1 MSSAVW
7 FSPAP
12 ARHLAYLRISAGGFA
27 LAYLLVRTPHLRSFG
42 SYGAERFEP
51 VGIVGTLLG
60 QPLSAT
66 TVDLILVLTIALG
79 VCFVAGIKFRVLG
92 PAFAFGLLWVT
103 SYRNSFGTVLHT
115 ENLVVLHVAILS
127 ITAAADALSVD
138 ARGSASPADLKYRWP
153 IPALVLTTG
162 LTYLLAGIAKLQ
174 SAGLDWFTGDPL
186 RNHLAYDNLRKHL
199 LGDYSSPIIGF
210 FLQFE
215 WIWAPIAFFAIAI
228 ELAAPLAVLS
238 RRISVG
244 LAAALWAFHVGVVA
258 LMAIVFPYQVLGLAF
273 LPYFLL
279 GLPSRGETQ
288 RPSKLASRFS
298 MKAIAAS
305 RKSAVPSSGNMP
317 VN

>member
-1 MSSAVW
+1 MNSIW

-27 LAYLLVRTPHLRSFG
+27 LGYLLVRAPHLRSFG
-42 SYGAERFEP
+42 SYAPERFEP
-51 VGIVGTLLG
+51 VGVVGTLLG
-60 QPLSAT
+60 QPLGQTS
-66 TVDLILVLTIALG
+66 VDLILAVTIALG
-79 VCFVAGIKFRVLG
+79 VCFVAGIKFRLLA
-92 PAFAFGLLWVT
+92 PLFAFGLLWVT

-115 ENLVVLHVAILS
+115 ENLFVLHVAILS

-138 ARGSASPADLKYRWP
+138 ARGRSLPADPKYRWP
-153 IPALVLTTG
+153 VPSLVLTTG

-174 SAGLDWFTGDPL
+174 SAGIDWFSGDPL

-210 FLQFE
+210 FIRFD
-215 WIWAPIAFFAIAI
+215 WIWAPIAIFAILI
-228 ELAAPLAVLS
+228 ELSAPLAVLS

-244 LAAALWAFHVGVVA
+244 LAAALWSFHIGVVA

-279 GLPSRGETQ
+279 GLPARDEDQ
-288 RPSKLASRFS
+288 RPSNFASRFS

-305 RKSAVPSSGNMP
+305 RKSSVPSNGNMP